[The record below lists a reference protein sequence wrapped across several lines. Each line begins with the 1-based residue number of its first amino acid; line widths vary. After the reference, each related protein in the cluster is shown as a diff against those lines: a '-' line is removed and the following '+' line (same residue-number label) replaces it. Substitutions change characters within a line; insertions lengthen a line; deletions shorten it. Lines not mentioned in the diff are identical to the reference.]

1 MRVMLEMF
9 ANANQNIVQTQTFL
23 IDKDFTEI
31 AATEAVLPSV
41 ALQLCTT
48 FHCIKAVQKKV
59 SSLQLSREQKVALD
73 ALFRKLMYAKDADE
87 FESIS
92 AEISQTSTNLHMYLR
107 ESWFPNKERCV
118 HYLKNQHVN
127 LGNTT
132 TNRIEIRESVQQT
145 GTNCQV

>member
-1 MRVMLEMF
+1 MF

-41 ALQLCTT
+41 ALQLCT